1 MQAAERVFHRG
12 FAQEHADICAEDDV
26 GASAVDAQADAA
38 QTGNDG
44 AQKLNQAVSLWDVRA
59 GDDHDDHQ
67 LTGGGRAGHDV
78 ADEAAP
84 GQLVIG
90 GHVVLAHPRQHGLR
104 GLGGI
109 FALNGAS
116 VFGQGDEIVAA
127 RGEESAG
134 GRAADLC
141 DGIRALIAVAEGM
154 LHAQNGRHFDGKPAD
169 ARQKILHLL
178 ALESERGLVG
188 HVLAD
193 AAAAAFIDRA
203 ERLGAVR
210 AFFQQFFHAAK
221 SVALFRLDDAHQ
233 RAFAGKK
240 AGNEYGDAL
249 MAADALSILTE
260 GFAGHF
266 KALVSGKHGMLLF
279 ESWEMA

>member
-1 MQAAERVFHRG
+1 MSSIAALPQSTRISG
-12 FAQEHADICAEDDV
+12 AEDDV

-84 GQLVIG
+84 GQLIVG

-109 FALNGAS
+109 LALNGAS

-127 RGEESAG
+127 RGEEAAG

-154 LHAQNGRHFDGKPAD
+154 LHAQNGGTSMESPPTRAKRSCTCWRLK
-169 ARQKILHLL
+169 ARE
-178 ALESERGLVG
+178 AS
-188 HVLAD
+188 
-193 AAAAAFIDRA
+193 
-203 ERLGAVR
+203 
-210 AFFQQFFHAAK
+210 
-221 SVALFRLDDAHQ
+221 
-233 RAFAGKK
+233 
-240 AGNEYGDAL
+240 
-249 MAADALSILTE
+249 
-260 GFAGHF
+260 
-266 KALVSGKHGMLLF
+266 
-279 ESWEMA
+279 